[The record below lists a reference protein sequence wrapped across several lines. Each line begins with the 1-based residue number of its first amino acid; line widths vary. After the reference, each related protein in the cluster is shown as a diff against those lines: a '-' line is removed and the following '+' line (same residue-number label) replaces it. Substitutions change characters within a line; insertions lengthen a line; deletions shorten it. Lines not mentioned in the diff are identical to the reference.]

1 MQTERFMLLLL
12 GCSLLFIVSAR
23 DGMAQTLPVG
33 DLTPYVLPDPS
44 LKKSSQSS
52 TITLKQL
59 SVKQNEIIDEGNWFY
74 SNELMIPLYL
84 HPDQGTNTTRMAPYK
99 LSSKVPLIIGDL
111 KFIRGINDANGNIY
125 LYGTS
130 HLDVRYMV
138 ITDSQDSKVLHFLD
152 FGNYLGVGKTGFD
165 DWLMSIRWAA
175 IEDNILYVSNTHP
188 TYAKTT
194 NGINAFITAI
204 DLSDYQ
210 ALWRSDYLVS
220 NAYNFEIIGDNIV
233 CGYGFT
239 NEPDFIY
246 ILDKYTGKKLHTI
259 KVATGPDYII
269 RKDDKLYVRTYNR
282 DYLFG
287 IEGHR

>member
-1 MQTERFMLLLL
+1 
-12 GCSLLFIVSAR
+12 
-23 DGMAQTLPVG
+23 
-33 DLTPYVLPDPS
+33 
-44 LKKSSQSS
+44 
-52 TITLKQL
+52 
-59 SVKQNEIIDEGNWFY
+59 
-74 SNELMIPLYL
+74 
-84 HPDQGTNTTRMAPYK
+84 MAPYR
-99 LSSKVPLIIGDL
+99 LSSKVPLVIGDL
-111 KFIRGINDANGNIY
+111 KLIKGINDANGNIY

-188 TYAKTT
+188 TYAETT

>member
-1 MQTERFMLLLL
+1 MKPERFVLLLL
-12 GCSLLFIVSAR
+12 GFFLLFFVSAR
-23 DGMAQTLPVG
+23 DGMAQILPLEDV
-33 DLTPYVLPDPS
+33 TPYVLPDPS
-44 LKKSSQSS
+44 SKKSSSS
-52 TITLKQL
+52 VITLKQL
-59 SVKQNEIIDEGNWFY
+59 SVKENEIIDEDNWFY

-84 HPDQGTNTTRMAPYK
+84 HPDQGTNTSRMAPYR
-99 LSSKVPLIIGDL
+99 LSSKVPLVIGNL
-111 KFIRGINDANGNIY
+111 KLIKGINDANGNIY
-125 LYGTS
+125 LFGTS

-138 ITDSQDSKVLHFLD
+138 ITDSQNSKVLHFLD
-152 FGNYLGVGKTGFD
+152 FGNYLGVGKAGFD

-175 IEDNILYVSNTHP
+175 IEDNILYVSNAHP
-188 TYAKTT
+188 TYAETT

-204 DLSDYQ
+204 DLTNYQ
-210 ALWRSDYLVS
+210 ALWRSDYQVS

-239 NEPDFIY
+239 AEPDFIY

-282 DYLFG
+282 DYVFG
-287 IEGHR
+287 IEGLR

>member
-1 MQTERFMLLLL
+1 MKPERFVLLLL
-12 GCSLLFIVSAR
+12 GFFLLFFVSAR
-23 DGMAQTLPVG
+23 DGMAQILPLEDV
-33 DLTPYVLPDPS
+33 TPYVLPDPS
-44 LKKSSQSS
+44 SKKSSSS
-52 TITLKQL
+52 VITLKQL
-59 SVKQNEIIDEGNWFY
+59 SVKENEIIDEDNWFY

-84 HPDQGTNTTRMAPYK
+84 HPDQGTNTSRMAPYR
-99 LSSKVPLIIGDL
+99 LSSKVPLVIGNL
-111 KFIRGINDANGNIY
+111 KLIKGINDANGNIY
-125 LYGTS
+125 LFGTS

-138 ITDSQDSKVLHFLD
+138 ITDSQNSKVLHFLD
-152 FGNYLGVGKTGFD
+152 FGNYLGVGKAGFD

-175 IEDNILYVSNTHP
+175 IEDNILYVSNAHP
-188 TYAKTT
+188 TYAETT

-204 DLSDYQ
+204 DLTNYQ
-210 ALWRSDYLVS
+210 ALWRSDYQVS

-239 NEPDFIY
+239 AEPDFIY

-282 DYLFG
+282 DYVFG
-287 IEGHR
+287 IE

>member
-12 GCSLLFIVSAR
+12 GCSLLFIVSAW

-44 LKKSSQSS
+44 LKKSSSS
-52 TITLKQL
+52 VITLKQL

-84 HPDQGTNTTRMAPYK
+84 HPDQGTNTSRMAPYR
-99 LSSKVPLIIGDL
+99 LSSKVPLVIGDL
-111 KFIRGINDANGNIY
+111 KLIKGINDANGNIY

-188 TYAKTT
+188 TYAETT

>member
-99 LSSKVPLIIGDL
+99 LSPKVPLVTGNL
-111 KFIRGINDANGNIY
+111 KLIKGINDANGNIY

-138 ITDSQDSKVLHFLD
+138 ITDNQDSKVLHFLD

-188 TYAKTT
+188 TYAETT
-194 NGINAFITAI
+194 NGINALITAI

-239 NEPDFIY
+239 AEPDFIY

-259 KVATGPDYII
+259 KVATGPII
-269 RKDDKLYVRTYNR
+269 LYVKTTNSTCARTTEIMFFR
-282 DYLFG
+282 
-287 IEGHR
+287 